1 MSKHFD
7 KLSLEKVPLSLQVL
21 RTIRSAILLGRYRPG
36 ERLREE
42 DIAEE
47 LSVSR
52 HAIRIAFSTLEAQGL
67 VEGDAYRGKMVAE
80 LYPEQLSYLLPARA
94 LLESEAVERAIRNLM
109 DEDIRQ
115 LRRLA
120 QRLKDQDVDWQ
131 EHVEIDMQFHQML
144 WSLSGD
150 VRLEKLLGQV
160 VYPFFAIRYRSAS
173 QLGNWLEQEREE
185 QPSGHQLLIEAICRR
200 DLKAAKKLMEQH
212 VRSARLDG
220 TEAEGAAEPS
230 LVKGSDAAL

>member
-1 MSKHFD
+1 MSKRFE

-21 RTIRSAILLGRYRPG
+21 RTIRSAIMLGRYRPG

-47 LSVSR
+47 LAVSR
-52 HAIRIAFSTLEAQGL
+52 HAIRIALSTLEAEGL
-67 VEGDAYRGKMVAE
+67 VEGDPYRGKMVAE
-80 LYPEQLSYLLPARA
+80 LYPEQVSYLLPMRA
-94 LLESEAVERAIRNLM
+94 LLESNAVERAIRNLM

-120 QRLKDQDVDWQ
+120 HRLKDQDVDWQ
-131 EHVEIDMQFHQML
+131 EHVDIDLQFHQMV

-150 VRLEKLLGQV
+150 MRLEKLLGQV

-173 QLGNWLEQEREE
+173 QLGNWL
-185 QPSGHQLLIEAICRR
+185 A
-200 DLKAAKKLMEQH
+200 
-212 VRSARLDG
+212 RSAG
-220 TEAEGAAEPS
+220 GM
-230 LVKGSDAAL
+230 

>member
-1 MSKHFD
+1 MSKRLD

-42 DIAEE
+42 DIAAE
-47 LSVSR
+47 LAVSR
-52 HAIRIAFSTLEAQGL
+52 HAIRIAFSTLEAEGL
-67 VEGDAYRGKMVAE
+67 VEGDPYRGKMVAE
-80 LYPEQLSYLLPARA
+80 LYPEQLSYLLPTRV

-120 QRLKDQDVDWQ
+120 HRLKDRDVDWQ
-131 EHVEIDMQFHQML
+131 EHVEIDLQFHKMV

-173 QLGNWLEQEREE
+173 ELGNWLEQEREE

-200 DLKAAKKLMEQH
+200 DVKMAKMLMEQH
-212 VRSARLDG
+212 MRSAHLDH
-220 TEAEGAAEPS
+220 TEPEVAAESS
-230 LVKGSDAAL
+230 LLKGSETAS